1 MDITFLGNGTVK
13 LSGKNINI
21 VCDPTISTLT
31 NKSLAKANV
40 VTMSTEGVTSMAD
53 AMVLDVPGEYEIGG
67 AMINGIGTRRHTDE
81 TGEMATMF
89 AIKVDGI
96 NVVVTG
102 PIAADLKADKIEP
115 LGQVD
120 VLIIPVGGHGLTL
133 EPEEAAALVAKLE
146 PAYVIPV
153 HYDDGISKYDMPQA
167 KVDLFLK
174 EMGVNP
180 EPQAKLKLN
189 AKELPTETQVVVLT
203 PVS

>member
-1 MDITFLGNGTVK
+1 MDITFLGSGTVK
-13 LSGKNINI
+13 LSGKNINVI
-21 VCDPTISTLT
+21 CDPTSATSTS
-31 NKSLAKANV
+31 KSLAKANV
-40 VTMSTEGVTSMAD
+40 VTWSTDQMSTIAD

-67 AMINGIGTRRHTDE
+67 AMITGVGTRRHTDE
-81 TGEMATMF
+81 AGEMSTIF

-133 EPEEAAALVAKLE
+133 EPEEAATLVTKLE

-153 HYDDGISKYDMPQA
+153 HYDDGVSKYEMPQA

-203 PVS
+203 PTN